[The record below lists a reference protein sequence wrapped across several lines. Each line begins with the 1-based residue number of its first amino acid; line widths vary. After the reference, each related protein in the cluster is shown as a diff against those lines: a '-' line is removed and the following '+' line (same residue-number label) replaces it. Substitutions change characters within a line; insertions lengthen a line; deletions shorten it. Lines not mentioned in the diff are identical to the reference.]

1 MLIPIP
7 YYLDYYSLLPETTN
21 LFFFKIILAS
31 LGPLVFHKIFRISLL
46 IPTER
51 SLTKF
56 CSDCVDSVDQFEE
69 N

>member
-7 YYLDYYSLLPETTN
+7 HYLDYCSLLPETIN
-21 LFFFKIILAS
+21 LFFFKIILVS

-51 SLTKF
+51 SLIEF
-56 CSDCVDSVDQFEE
+56 GSVCVDSVGQFEE